1 LPDSPQ
7 RQASVHKHLLVWR
20 AARPQA
26 IAAAPELPASLAIAI
41 ATEIER
47 AAASARSEVEDKL
60 VQSQTEA
67 VELANAGEVLET
79 ERDALLEQ
87 VVELTTYRDTLAGK
101 AEQQAVD
108 IEALAE
114 RVKREQQAAESA
126 KAQLKIESGS
136 ERLVDQHQENERLR
150 VALEIESKARIAA
163 EQMSAMLVA
172 RLESITERAIKAET
186 KVEQLEQQHR
196 ELYKRIV

>member
-1 LPDSPQ
+1 
-7 RQASVHKHLLVWR
+7 LLVWR

-87 VVELTTYRDTLAGK
+87 VVELTTYRDTFGGIPLAGK

>member
-1 LPDSPQ
+1 
-7 RQASVHKHLLVWR
+7 LLVWR

-101 AEQQAVD
+101 AEQQA
-108 IEALAE
+108 
-114 RVKREQQAAESA
+114 AESARVELA

-163 EQMSAMLVA
+163 EQMSAVLVA